1 MYELYQSYITFQA
14 ELDIKIERIK
24 KTKES
29 MEKNKLLL
37 KQRREE
43 LSRKEFVETKRC
55 EEEVAKRNKINAARA
70 DLEIKQFEQGE
81 MTYFVVV
88 RM

>member
-1 MYELYQSYITFQA
+1 MFQA
-14 ELDIKIERIK
+14 EMELKIERIK
-24 KTKES
+24 RTKES
-29 MEKNKLLL
+29 MEKNELLL

-43 LSRKEFVETKRC
+43 LSRKELVETKKC

-81 MTYFVVV
+81 KMYFVVV
-88 RM
+88 MM